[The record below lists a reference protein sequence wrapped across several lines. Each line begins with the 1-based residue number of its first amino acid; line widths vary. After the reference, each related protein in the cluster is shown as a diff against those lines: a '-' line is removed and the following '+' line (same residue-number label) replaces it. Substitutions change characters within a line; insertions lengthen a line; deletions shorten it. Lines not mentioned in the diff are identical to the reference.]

1 MATEEA
7 PTVNTSSGEQL
18 AVVGAGASG
27 LGAAI
32 AAAFAGLCC
41 IGPAGVALLGV
52 GGTLAAAS
60 LKPYRPILLL
70 GSLALLAFGFWRTY
84 GRRVMVNGASCPIR
98 VGRFARTVL
107 WVSAI
112 IWIVA
117 AILPT
122 S

>member
-1 MATEEA
+1 MPTEQGPIVNA
-7 PTVNTSSGEQL
+7 PPGEQF
-18 AVVGAGASG
+18 AVVGVGASG

-52 GGTLAAAS
+52 GGSLAAAS
-60 LKPYRPILLL
+60 LKPYRPVLLL
-70 GSLALLAFGFWRTY
+70 VSLALLAFGFWRTY
-84 GRRVMVNGASCPIR
+84 GRRVMVNGVSCPIR

-112 IWIVA
+112 MWVIA
-117 AILPT
+117 AILP
-122 S
+122 SS